1 MKVSELKIL
10 KNETIYKRILDELR
24 LVGLDKL
31 QIKKE
36 EQIDYLDIII
46 DVIDFLTINKKKL
59 KNLNE
64 EQYEN
69 ITVIIIDEIFEKF
82 EIDVNEENIE
92 KILKLLKNSL
102 LVQKLSKYIYVNI
115 KKIFTRINLKC
126 CSKKTAEDV
135 VIEIV

>member
-46 DVIDFLTINKKKL
+46 DVIDFLTITH
-59 KNLNE
+59 
-64 EQYEN
+64 
-69 ITVIIIDEIFEKF
+69 TVLLPVREDE
-82 EIDVNEENIE
+82 
-92 KILKLLKNSL
+92 SP
-102 LVQKLSKYIYVNI
+102 
-115 KKIFTRINLKC
+115 
-126 CSKKTAEDV
+126 
-135 VIEIV
+135 